1 MDPDAVHVARDREVA
16 LRALRRIL
24 RPGDV
29 VLLKASNGERFF
41 DLVDELHRAEPA
53 GVRGVTIAAGVVQ
66 GILLTFALMVILMP
80 PFIALLR
87 RLGFG
92 KRIRAEGPA
101 SHFIKEGTPTM
112 GGVLMIA
119 VVGAATLLFQFINGN
134 FWGPQTIAPILTLL
148 FIGGLGAF
156 DDYLNATTGE
166 GIRIRQKLLWQVAA
180 SLFIA
185 YQVQTTYAIRSLT
198 VPFVGDVPIEPWA
211 WILFAAFTIV
221 ATSNGVNF
229 TDGLDGLAG
238 GTLIFAFVA
247 YMIIALLGGQTNLAI
262 LCALIIGALLGFLW
276 FNVHPAQVF
285 MGDCRL
291 ARHGRDLGR
300 RVADHRPDPAVA
312 VDRHHLRA
320 AGRLGRAADRLLQDD
335 PQAHLQDGAAAS
347 PLRAVR
353 VGRREDHDALLDHRR
368 ARGDCSA

>member
-1 MDPDAVHVARDREVA
+1 
-16 LRALRRIL
+16 
-24 RPGDV
+24 
-29 VLLKASNGERFF
+29 
-41 DLVDELHRAEPA
+41 
-53 GVRGVTIAAGVVQ
+53 VTTAAGVVQ

-87 RLGFG
+87 RAGFG

-101 SHFIKEGTPTM
+101 SHFTKEGTPTM

-119 VVGAATLLFQFINGN
+119 VVSAATVLFQFINGN

-247 YMIIALLGGQTNLAI
+247 YTIIALLGGQTNLAI

-285 MGDCRL
+285 MGDAGSL
-291 ARHGRDLGR
+291 AMGATL
-300 RVADHRPDPAVA
+300 AVVSLITGQILLLPLIGIIFVLQVGSDVLQIGYYKMTHKRIFKMA
-312 VDRHHLRA
+312 PLHHHFELSGWDEEKITMRFWIV
-320 AGRLGRAADRLLQDD
+320 
-335 PQAHLQDGAAAS
+335 GALA
-347 PLRAVR
+347 
-353 VGRREDHDALLDHRR
+353 ALLGVTFYFSTLV
-368 ARGDCSA
+368 APVVSP